1 MKTLKRILLFGIIAG
16 VTLFTSCE
24 DDETKTLNKEKADA
38 EISSNTQSMDSV
50 LMDMENSESM
60 KTIEVLGSLTTE
72 NDPFASPSKSLTN
85 PMLVENIRQVLNP
98 NQLYSQKAGDT
109 HFIFDDHT
117 GTYTWQEDS
126 TWNVDIGNP
135 GDAIIIKF
143 PADPANYSETG
154 NNAVLTISNYAEQK
168 VITDT
173 GSTWIPTALDGK
185 LEVNGTKYVDVSYSL
200 TLDNDGNPTKVD
212 MSLYLKPFTYQLEF
226 TENSIKYSLN
236 KDGEELSLFSG
247 DLAFT
252 FMTSN
257 MEELKKV
264 DGNIQMKNL
273 NFTGWIKPNAL
284 GDSSIYQGAEDSEDI
299 VENMNEQMDIKVKK
313 FDTGDK
319 LANLIFA
326 IDESA
331 EYTLGDGTLILA
343 FEFKD
348 GSTKNAVPYFNAVIN
363 HIDSM
368 ISEMEGDDS
377 Y

>member
-1 MKTLKRILLFGIIAG
+1 
-16 VTLFTSCE
+16 
-24 DDETKTLNKEKADA
+24 
-38 EISSNTQSMDSV
+38 
-50 LMDMENSESM
+50 
-60 KTIEVLGSLTTE
+60 
-72 NDPFASPSKSLTN
+72 
-85 PMLVENIRQVLNP
+85 
-98 NQLYSQKAGDT
+98 
-109 HFIFDDHT
+109 
-117 GTYTWQEDS
+117 
-126 TWNVDIGNP
+126 
-135 GDAIIIKF
+135 
-143 PADPANYSETG
+143 
-154 NNAVLTISNYAEQK
+154 
-168 VITDT
+168 
-173 GSTWIPTALDGK
+173 
-185 LEVNGTKYVDVSYSL
+185 
-200 TLDNDGNPTKVD
+200 
-212 MSLYLKPFTYQLEF
+212 
-226 TENSIKYSLN
+226 
-236 KDGEELSLFSG
+236 
-247 DLAFT
+247 
-252 FMTSN
+252 
-257 MEELKKV
+257 
-264 DGNIQMKNL
+264 MKNL